1 MTNRLRAESSPYLRQ
16 HAENP
21 VDWYPWS
28 DEALAEARRRDVPI
42 LLSVGYSSCHWCH
55 VMERESF
62 EDPAVAAI
70 MNELFV
76 NVKVDREERP
86 DLDQVYMKAVQA
98 MTGGGGWPMTVFLTP
113 DTVPFY
119 GGTYFPPEPRHGM
132 PSFPQVLRAASEA
145 YRSRR
150 DRVVESGA
158 RLVEALER
166 AAGLTD
172 QAHAG
177 VEVLDGVYR
186 ALYSQYDAAHGGFG
200 RAPKFPQPVTLEL
213 LLRHHLRTGDEDA
226 LDMVVHTLRRM
237 AAGGLRDHLAGGF
250 HRYSVDA
257 RWLVPHF
264 EKMLYDNALLASAY
278 LSAHQVT
285 GHADLRA
292 VTEQTLD
299 YLAADMR
306 APDGG
311 FASARDADSDGEEGL
326 FYVWTPEEVE
336 ELLPPDDAKL
346 FARLYDVAPG
356 GNFEG
361 KSILHLPHDP
371 QAIARAEGMDE
382 QELEASMASARAKLL
397 AARALREPPFRDDK
411 VIVSWNALAIRA
423 FAEAGAAL
431 GRWDYVDLAR
441 DSAEFIWT
449 ALRPEGRL
457 LHVYM
462 EGRAKIGGFLDDH
475 AALGNA
481 LLSLHGATLELRW
494 LEAARWL
501 CEEIVT
507 RFWDDSEGTV
517 FDTASDAERLVM
529 RPRDTMDNATPSG
542 ASLAAE
548 LLARAGHVFDDD
560 RYRSTSSRIIDRETH
575 VLERYGPAFGRMLS
589 VLDRSLAEP
598 VEVAIVAASLGD
610 GIRGLVQAA
619 HARFHRNL
627 AVVGSRAGERAEG
640 VPLLQ
645 DRGLVRGLSAAYV
658 CRGYVCRLPVTE
670 AEAVAEELSA
680 ETGHTSPSTAARG
693 EVL

>member
-1 MTNRLRAESSPYLRQ
+1 MTNRLTPESSPYLRQ

-21 VDWYPWS
+21 VDWYPWGE
-28 DEALAEARRRDVPI
+28 EALSEARRRDVPI

-62 EDPAVAAI
+62 EDPDVAAL

-86 DLDQVYMKAVQA
+86 DIDQVYMKAVQA

-132 PSFPQVLRAASEA
+132 PSFRQILGAASEA
-145 YRSRR
+145 YKSRR
-150 DRVVESGA
+150 ERVVESGA

-166 AAGLTD
+166 AAGLTEE
-172 QAHAG
+172 AHAG
-177 VEVLDGVYR
+177 EEVLDSAYR
-186 ALYSQYDAAHGGFG
+186 ALSSQYDAVHGGFG

-213 LLRHHLRTGDEDA
+213 LLRHHLRTGDRFA
-226 LDMVVHTLRRM
+226 LEMVVHTLRRM

-278 LSAHQVT
+278 LAAHQVT
-285 GHADLRA
+285 EETDLRGIA
-292 VTEQTLD
+292 EETLD

-311 FASARDADSDGEEGL
+311 FASARDADSEGEEGR
-326 FYVWTPEEVE
+326 FYVWTQDQVDEILSGE
-336 ELLPPDDAKL
+336 DAKL
-346 FARLYDVAPG
+346 LSRLYDVSPG

-361 KSILHLPHDP
+361 KNILHLPHDP
-371 QAIARAEGMDE
+371 EAVARSEGIPME
-382 QELEASMASARAKLL
+382 ELGRRMAQARAKLL
-397 AARALREPPFRDDK
+397 AARSAREAPFRDEK

-431 GRWDYVDLAR
+431 GRADYVDLAR
-441 DSAEFIWT
+441 ESAEFIWSV
-449 ALRPEGRL
+449 LRPGDRL

-462 EGRAKIGGFLDDH
+462 GGRSKIGGFLDDH

-481 LLSLHGATLELRW
+481 LLSLHGATLDVGW
-494 LEAARWL
+494 LDAARWL
-501 CEEIVT
+501 CEEILS
-507 RFWDDSEGTV
+507 RFWDESVGTV

-548 LLARAGHVFDDD
+548 LLSRAGHVFDDE
-560 RYRSTSSRIIDRETH
+560 RYRSAAARIIDHESA

-589 VLDRSLAEP
+589 VLDRTLAEP
-598 VEVAIVAASLGD
+598 MEVAIVATGRDDA
-610 GIRGLVQAA
+610 RGLVAAA
-619 HARFHRNL
+619 HAGYHRNL
-627 AVVGSRAGERAEG
+627 TVVGRLDGDAIPG
-640 VPLLQ
+640 VPLLE
-645 DRGLVRGLSAAYV
+645 DRDLVLGRSAAYV
-658 CRGYVCRLPVTE
+658 CRRYACRLPVTDP
-670 AEAVAEELSA
+670 EAVTAELSWRS
-680 ETGHTSPSTAARG
+680 GQDRPSVAARG
-693 EVL
+693 EVP